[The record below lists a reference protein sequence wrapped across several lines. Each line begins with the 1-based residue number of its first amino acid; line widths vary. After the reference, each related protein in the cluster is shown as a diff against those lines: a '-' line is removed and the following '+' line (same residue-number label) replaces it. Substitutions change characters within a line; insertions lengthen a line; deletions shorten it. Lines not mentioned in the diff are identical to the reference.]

1 MSEKRY
7 RVSADIGGTFTDLV
21 FYDQITGV
29 YKAGKT
35 LTTPKNLSDAVMNGI
50 GSEIKDFNEIDFFVH
65 GTTSG
70 LNAFLERRGARVA
83 QQWRSAH
90 RNRRQDLQGSRN
102 REIIIL
108 SPRRCECH
116 ERIS

>member
-70 LNAFLERRGARVA
+70 LNAFLERRGLE
-83 QQWRSAH
+83 W
-90 RNRRQDLQGSRN
+90 LW
-102 REIIIL
+102 
-108 SPRRCECH
+108 
-116 ERIS
+116 

>member
-50 GSEIKDFNEIDFFVH
+50 GSEIKDFNEIDFRLWI
-65 GTTSG
+65 TCNASKTSAIIDRIINNSREFCKI
-70 LNAFLERRGARVA
+70 LNAAPVFL
-83 QQWRSAH
+83 
-90 RNRRQDLQGSRN
+90 
-102 REIIIL
+102 I
-108 SPRRCECH
+108 
-116 ERIS
+116 